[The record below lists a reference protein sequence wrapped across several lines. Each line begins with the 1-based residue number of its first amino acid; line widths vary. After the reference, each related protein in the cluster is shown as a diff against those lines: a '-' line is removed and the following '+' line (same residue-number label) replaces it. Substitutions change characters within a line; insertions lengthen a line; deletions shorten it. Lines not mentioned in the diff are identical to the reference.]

1 MSYADDFAEMLLDTL
16 TVEGLTP
23 PAIDP
28 NTGVPSGT
36 GTVRAILTQPASDQD
51 VSPSRRFRAEV
62 NNGVFGAL
70 PVSIC
75 YTNYFVPPTT
85 GPGETLVYRV
95 NGRYRPLMR
104 QGPPQDIAGQHALME
119 LELGAPESSR

>member
-1 MSYADDFAEMLLDTL
+1 MSYVDDFTEMLLDVL
-16 TVEGLTP
+16 TVEGLTA
-23 PAIDP
+23 PAIDQ

-75 YTNYFVPPTT
+75 YTNYFTPPVT
-85 GPGETLVYRV
+85 GPNETLVYRV

-104 QGPPQDIAGQHALME
+104 QGPPQDIGGQHALME
-119 LELGAPESSR
+119 LELGAPENSR

>member
-1 MSYADDFAEMLLDTL
+1 MRDVL
-16 TVEGLTP
+16 TVEGLT
-23 PAIDP
+23 AATIDQ

-36 GTVRAILTQPASDQD
+36 GTVRAILTQPCSDQD

-75 YTNYFVPPTT
+75 YTNYFTPPVT
-85 GPGETLVYRV
+85 GPNETLVYRV

-104 QGPPQDIAGQHALME
+104 QGPPQDIGAQRTLME
-119 LELGAPESSR
+119 LELGSPEQNR